1 MRLELAEAFGQ
12 GLLAHAAHVVEQLA
26 VAQRAGLQMAHHQG
40 GPPAAH
46 QVRRTFGRV
55 ILWSHP
61 HERRESLRGSGRNI
75 FVPGTPLRCSL
86 GCVAMDAHRP
96 EDLPLVF
103 RHLFNAGDVRGLM
116 DHYYAPDATYAPMP
130 GQVVSDADVEP
141 AIAGLVALGH
151 PIEVTVRAVLRSGD
165 TALLIVDHEI
175 AGLGMTGTATDV
187 ARRQP
192 DGTWR
197 CIIDNPHGG
206 AREVHLP
213 TDTLRAL
220 SGT

>member
-1 MRLELAEAFGQ
+1 MRLELAKPFGQ
-12 GLLAHAAHVVEQLA
+12 RLLADTAHVAEQLA
-26 VAQRAGLQMAHHQG
+26 VAHRTCFEVAHHEG

-46 QVRRTFGRV
+46 QVGRALGRV

-61 HERRESLRGSGRNI
+61 HERRERALARGRNI
-75 FVPGTPLRCSL
+75 FVPGTQPRCSL
-86 GCVAMDAHRP
+86 SCVAMDAHRP

-103 RHLFNAGDVRGLM
+103 RHHVNAGDVRGLM

-130 GQVVSDADVEP
+130 GQVVSGGDVEP

-192 DGTWR
+192 DGAWR

-220 SGT
+220 SGA